1 MLSTNFLLKPFE
13 LLILRTYLTVNVKVL
28 SNCNPNAK
36 TFYQI
41 FRGYLVH
48 DYLTFTLRS
57 VKRIRDNFVLI

>member
-36 TFYQI
+36 TIYQI

-48 DYLTFTLRS
+48 DYLT
-57 VKRIRDNFVLI
+57 INFYIKVSKTYQR